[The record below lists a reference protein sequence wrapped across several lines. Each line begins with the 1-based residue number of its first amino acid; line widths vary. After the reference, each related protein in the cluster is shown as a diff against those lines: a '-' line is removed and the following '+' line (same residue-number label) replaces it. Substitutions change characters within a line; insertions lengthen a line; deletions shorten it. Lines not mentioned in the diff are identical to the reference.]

1 MRKLLMKAG
10 VPLVAGAV
18 LLTGFSGVSFASARH
33 PDATKPTFDIAY
45 EGPLSGGN
53 AQLGL
58 NMAYSVQ
65 YAINQANAG
74 KSQFGKLKFKLKYVA
89 KDDQGEATISPT
101 DAQELV
107 ANPAVVAVVGPAF
120 SGATKAA
127 EPTFAAHNLATVSPS
142 ATNPALAQNG
152 WRNFFR
158 DVADDSVQGP
168 ADADYVVKVLK
179 LTKVYVANDASTYG
193 QGLASAFAAEATKDG
208 ATVTNGTFPGTSQ
221 CSDGTASPTQYP
233 DDAATVASAAPQML
247 FYGGYYCDLGLLLG
261 ALHSAGY
268 SGKVMSG
275 DGSDS
280 NALVTGTNPA
290 TAANGVYATCA
301 CAVLG
306 TTKADQAFASGFKA
320 LAKFPVGVYSGEAFD
335 AANAIIAELQILS
348 KSRRGV
354 KNIDRINVV
363 NGLHKIDYHGL
374 TKTVSFESDGNING
388 DFIYVNQVDNGQLV
402 QLGLTTG

>member
-33 PDATKPTFDIAY
+33 PDAKKPTFDLAF

-58 NMAYSVQ
+58 NEAYAVQ

-74 KSQFGKLKFKLKYVA
+74 KSQFGKLPFTLKYVS

-107 ANPAVVAVVGPAF
+107 ANPAVIAVVGPSF

-127 EPTFAAHNLATVSPS
+127 EPTYSAHNLATVSPS
-142 ATNPALAQNG
+142 ATNPALATSG

-158 DVADDSVQGP
+158 DVANDNVQGP

-179 LTKVYVANDASTYG
+179 LTKIYVANDASTYG
-193 QGLASAFAAEATKDG
+193 EGIATTFAAEATKDG
-208 ATVTNGTFPGTSQ
+208 ATVTTGSFPGTSQ

-233 DDAATVASAAPQML
+233 DDAATVVSAAPQML

-268 SGKVMSG
+268 SGKVLSG

-280 NALVTGTNPA
+280 SALITGTNPP
-290 TAANGVYATCA
+290 TAAEGVYVTCP
-301 CAVLG
+301 CAVIG
-306 TTKADQAFASGFKA
+306 KTKADNAFATGFQA
-320 LAKFPVGVYSGEAFD
+320 LAKFAVSTYSGEAFD
-335 AANAIIAELQILS
+335 AANTIIAELQILA
-348 KSRRGV
+348 KSHAGI
-354 KNIDRINVV
+354 KSITRINVV
-363 NGLHKIDYHGL
+363 NGLHKIVYHGL
-374 TKTVSFESDGNING
+374 TKTVSFEPDGNIAG
-388 DFIYVNQVDNGQLV
+388 DYIYVNQVQNGQLV
-402 QLGLTTG
+402 QLGLT

>member
-33 PDATKPTFDIAY
+33 PDTTKPTFDIAY

-58 NMAYSVQ
+58 NMEFSVE

-74 KSQFGKLKFKLKYVA
+74 KSQFGKLPFTLKYVG

-107 ANPAVVAVVGPAF
+107 AKPAVIAVVGPAF

-142 ATNPALAQNG
+142 ATNPTLAQNG

-179 LTKVYVANDASTYG
+179 DTKVYVVNDASTYG
-193 QGLASAFAAEATKDG
+193 QGLASAFATEAAKDG
-208 ATVTNGTFPGTSQ
+208 ATVTPGTFPGTSQ

-280 NALVTGTNPA
+280 GALVTGTNPA
-290 TAANGVYATCA
+290 TAANGVYATCP

-306 TTKADQAFASGFKA
+306 NTKADLAFANGFKA

-335 AANAIIAELQILS
+335 ATNAIIAELQILS
-348 KSRRGV
+348 KTSRGT
-354 KNIDRINVV
+354 KSITRINVV
-363 NGLHKIDYHGL
+363 NGLHKIAYHGL
-374 TKTVSFESDGNING
+374 TKTVSFEPNGNIAGN
-388 DFIYVNQVDNGQLV
+388 FIYVNQVQNGQLV
-402 QLGLTTG
+402 QLGLT

>member
-33 PDATKPTFDIAY
+33 PDAKKPTFDLAF

-58 NMAYSVQ
+58 NEAFAVQ

-74 KSQFGKLKFKLKYVA
+74 KSQFGKLPFTLKYVS

-107 ANPAVVAVVGPAF
+107 ANPAVIAVVGPSF

-127 EPTFAAHNLATVSPS
+127 EPTYSAHNLATVSPS
-142 ATNPALAQNG
+142 ATNPALATSG

-158 DVADDSVQGP
+158 DVANDNVQGP

-179 LTKVYVANDASTYG
+179 LTKIYVANDASTYG
-193 QGLASAFAAEATKDG
+193 EGIATTFAAEATKDG
-208 ATVTNGTFPGTSQ
+208 ATVTTGSFPGTSQ

-233 DDAATVASAAPQML
+233 DDAATVVSAAPQML

-268 SGKVMSG
+268 SGKVLSG

-280 NALVTGTNPA
+280 SALITGTNPP
-290 TAANGVYATCA
+290 TAAEGVYVTCP
-301 CAVLG
+301 CAVIG
-306 TTKADQAFASGFKA
+306 KTKADTAFATGFQA
-320 LAKFPVGVYSGEAFD
+320 LAKFPASTYSGEAFD
-335 AANAIIAELQILS
+335 AANTIIAELQILA
-348 KSRRGV
+348 KSHAGI
-354 KNIDRINVV
+354 KSITRINVV
-363 NGLHKIDYHGL
+363 NGLHKIVYHGL
-374 TKTVSFESDGNING
+374 TKTVSFAPDGNIAG
-388 DFIYVNQVDNGQLV
+388 DFIYVNQVQGGQLV
-402 QLGLTTG
+402 QLGLT